1 MSDARLQRPAA
12 GNERARRQAV
22 SRQHRAYLHA
32 YPGVIIGF
40 CGMEF
45 VASTGA
51 ISAFN
56 ECYNNQGT
64 LEACKR
70 IPPVP
75 KVNGKPVPV
84 VDVR

>member
-1 MSDARLQRPAA
+1 MTRAFNDPPPATSA
-12 GNERARRQAV
+12 LEDKQFRANIA
-22 SRQHRAYLHA
+22 LICTLTL
-32 YPGVIIGF
+32 GVIIGF

-70 IPPVP
+70 IPPAAE
-75 KVNGKPVPV
+75 G
-84 VDVR
+84 